1 MASSVEK
8 SCSLLVLGDRPT
20 SHAEIKDALEG
31 SDPEAKVQAM
41 KRAVM
46 AIIGGEIM
54 PQLFITIVRYVLP
67 SEDHN
72 VQKLL
77 LYYLVRVLTN
87 AALEERLKILA
98 LELAPCAGGIGKD
111 RFVWKTPPRDGASS
125 LSCYS
130 DLQTMALTQSP
141 SSDPHLSEPKK
152 QPAASQRIHQRSHLA
167 LPLQNQGGGNPRA
180 THPVSPRQS

>member
-8 SCSLLVLGDRPT
+8 SCSLLVLADRPT

-77 LYYLVRVLTN
+77 LYYLVREFFRAGDGTKSG
-87 AALEERLKILA
+87 ATEDLESRHA
-98 LELAPCAGGIGKD
+98 
-111 RFVWKTPPRDGASS
+111 
-125 LSCYS
+125 
-130 DLQTMALTQSP
+130 
-141 SSDPHLSEPKK
+141 
-152 QPAASQRIHQRSHLA
+152 
-167 LPLQNQGGGNPRA
+167 
-180 THPVSPRQS
+180 